1 MDVSGF
7 GEYREF
13 FPSSSFVSLTTS
25 DPREDL
31 FPERGRNE
39 PNHGERGQI
48 YSSAKPALELNLL
61 VYFNVVLDSSAC
73 QRGNIPFPISFRQNQ
88 SLPTVSVPCAIISTH
103 THIYIYLKGEEPVS
117 RLGGNIEEG
126 IRIVLIRLADRL
138 RMCPVARNRRRPV

>member
-103 THIYIYLKGEEPVS
+103 THIYIYISERRRTGVEAGWKYRRRNSNRANPISRSPPNVS
-117 RLGGNIEEG
+117 RS
-126 IRIVLIRLADRL
+126 
-138 RMCPVARNRRRPV
+138 P